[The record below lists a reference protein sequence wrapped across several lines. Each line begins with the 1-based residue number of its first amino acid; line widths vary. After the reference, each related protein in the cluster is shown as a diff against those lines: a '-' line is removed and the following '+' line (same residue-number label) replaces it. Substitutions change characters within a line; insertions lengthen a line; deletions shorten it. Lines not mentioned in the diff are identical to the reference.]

1 MGSAQ
6 YFEEH
11 IMPMVRFRLIGSRE
25 DADAVIAV
33 LHGIDDIEHVEEI
46 DDLMQGMRDDS
57 SSSESVS
64 DSEGQVYCIE
74 VDAPNDQIAD
84 TVRGSAEVVA
94 NDRDAG
100 IEFVDEF

>member
-1 MGSAQ
+1 
-6 YFEEH
+6 
-11 IMPMVRFRLIGSRE
+11 MPMVRFRLIGSRD
-25 DADAVIAV
+25 DADTVIAA
-33 LHGIDDIEHVEEI
+33 LHGINNIEHVEEI

-64 DSEGQVYCIE
+64 DSEGQVYYIE

-84 TVRGSAEVVA
+84 TVRGSAEVIA

>member
-1 MGSAQ
+1 
-6 YFEEH
+6 
-11 IMPMVRFRLIGSRE
+11 MPMVRFRLIGSRA
-25 DADAVIAV
+25 DADAVIAA

-46 DDLMQGMRDDS
+46 DDLIPGMRDDS

-64 DSEGQVYCIE
+64 DSEGRVYFIE
-74 VDAPNDQIAD
+74 VDTPDDQLAD
-84 TVRGSAEVVA
+84 TVRGSAEVIA

>member
-1 MGSAQ
+1 
-6 YFEEH
+6 
-11 IMPMVRFRLIGSRE
+11 MPMVRFRLIGSRD
-25 DADAVIAV
+25 DADTVIAA
-33 LHGIDDIEHVEEI
+33 LHGINNIEHVEEI

-64 DSEGQVYCIE
+64 DSEGQVYYIE